1 MDKFMAFLKPHIEAY
16 IATVKN
22 FKDFDGRARRREFWM
37 FCLYNLIIGV
47 VVSIL
52 SELPI
57 IGFLFTIIS
66 GVLGIAIF
74 VVSLAVGVRRLH
86 DTNRS
91 GFLYLLALIPLVGII
106 ILIVFWAQAGT
117 PGSNEY
123 GPDPKA

>member
-1 MDKFMAFLKPHIEAY
+1 MDKFMAFIKPHIEAY
-16 IATVKN
+16 IAVVKN
-22 FKDFDGRARRREFWM
+22 FTIFDGRSRRMEFWM
-37 FCLYNLIIGV
+37 FALYNLIISV
-47 VVSIL
+47 VISIL
-52 SELPI
+52 SELPL

-66 GVLGIAIF
+66 AVLGIAIF

-117 PGSNEY
+117 VGNNEY

>member
-1 MDKFMAFLKPHIEAY
+1 MEKFMAFLKPHIEAY
-16 IATVKN
+16 IAVVKN
-22 FKDFDGRARRREFWM
+22 FKDFNGRARRREFWM
-37 FCLYNLIIGV
+37 FCLYNLIISIV
-47 VVSIL
+47 ISIL
-52 SELPI
+52 TELPL

-74 VVSLAVGVRRLH
+74 VVSLALGVRRLH

-106 ILIVFWAQAGT
+106 ILIVFWAQPGT